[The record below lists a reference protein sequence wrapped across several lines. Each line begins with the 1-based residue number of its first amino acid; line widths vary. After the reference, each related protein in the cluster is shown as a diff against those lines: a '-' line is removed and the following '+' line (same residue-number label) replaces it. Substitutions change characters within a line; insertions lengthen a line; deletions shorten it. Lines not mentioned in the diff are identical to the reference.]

1 MDRVAPDKSFFPKRF
16 PHLLYW
22 DDTMGGIILVLDFEN
37 KKKIRAEQA
46 TIKRR
51 MLKKQKIAHCE
62 YCGNKTKE
70 ILQIHHIE
78 AISDG
83 GSNDLNNVII
93 LCPNCHKSA
102 HAGIIKKEDLH
113 KLKIS
118 PKTLKDFQY
127 NYILQENK
135 IIMEKIDSYMSV
147 LNQTNKKPVNEKN
160 KNIIEQLNS
169 YIFRLEQKNEFYQK
183 EILRLQMQ
191 NQKIKN
197 SKIFTIMQKEA
208 QNGDKEKY
216 NLFYNLF
223 GFKFFIK
230 V

>member
-1 MDRVAPDKSFFPKRF
+1 M
-16 PHLLYW
+16 
-22 DDTMGGIILVLDFEN
+22 ILWEVLILALESKN
-37 KKKIRAEQA
+37 KKKIRAEQT
-46 TIKRR
+46 TIKKRI
-51 MLKKQKIAHCE
+51 LKRQKIAHCE

-78 AISDG
+78 PIAKG
-83 GSNDLNNVII
+83 GNNNLDNLII

-102 HAGIIKKEDLH
+102 HAGIIKKDELH

-118 PKTLKDFQY
+118 PKELKDFQY
-127 NYILQENK
+127 DNMSPEYK
-135 IIMEKIDSYMSV
+135 IIMEKLDSY
-147 LNQTNKKPVNEKN
+147 LFRLDQANKKPVNKKN

-169 YIFRLEQKNEFYQK
+169 YIFNLEQKNEFYQR
-183 EILRLQMQ
+183 EIFRLQME

-197 SKIFTIMQKEA
+197 SKIYTVIQKETK
-208 QNGDKEKY
+208 NKEKY
-216 NLFYNLF
+216 NQFFNLF

>member
-1 MDRVAPDKSFFPKRF
+1 MVV
-16 PHLLYW
+16 
-22 DDTMGGIILVLDFEN
+22 ILWEGLILPLETEN
-37 KKKIRAEQA
+37 KKKIRAEQT

-78 AISDG
+78 AISNG
-83 GSNDLNNVII
+83 GSNDLENLII

-102 HAGIIKKEDLH
+102 HAGIIKKNDLH
-113 KLKIS
+113 KLKNS
-118 PKTLKDFQY
+118 PKELKDFQY
-127 NYILQENK
+127 NNISLEHK
-135 IIMEKIDSYMSV
+135 IIMEKIDSFLSI
-147 LNQTNKKPVNEKN
+147 LKQTNKKPIN
-160 KNIIEQLNS
+160 KKDKDIIEQLNS

-183 EILRLQMQ
+183 EIFRLQME

-197 SKIFTIMQKEA
+197 SKIYTVVQKETK
-208 QNGDKEKY
+208 NKEKY
-216 NLFYNLF
+216 NQFFNLF